1 MPDAVQYPMGEKIII
16 KYFSYKNNATLGIN
30 FYIKNV
36 LNSDEKYKGFIL
48 QFKTKPIL
56 YDTYIYCTLQF

>member
-36 LNSDEKYKGFIL
+36 LNIDEKYKGVYFTI
-48 QFKTKPIL
+48 
-56 YDTYIYCTLQF
+56 

>member
-30 FYIKNV
+30 FYIKNE
-36 LNSDEKYKGFIL
+36 NIL
-48 QFKTKPIL
+48 INNKPV
-56 YDTYIYCTLQF
+56 